1 MDLENFE
8 RVWQRVTAQDDTV
21 PEPEAPKENAP
32 KLCAARPQVKSRAV
46 RFLAGL

>member
-32 KLCAARPQVKSRAV
+32 KPCAGAQVKSRAV